1 MFYHSSGKTLAYTI
15 PAIIHILGQPLLQ
28 PGDGPIA
35 LVLAPTRELAQQIQK
50 VASAYGESSK
60 VRNTVLYGGTAK
72 AFQLSDIRRGCE
84 FVVATPGRLIDLLS
98 STSLNLRRVSYLV
111 LDEGENY
118 LKLFDF
124 IRNIK
129 TLKSPN

>member
-1 MFYHSSGKTLAYTI
+1 MISFCFDFRSGKTLAYTI
-15 PAIIHILGQPLLQ
+15 PAIIHILGQPMLQ
-28 PGDGPIA
+28 HGDGPIA

-50 VASAYGESSK
+50 VAAEYGESSK

-72 AFQLSDIRRGCE
+72 AFQLSDIRRGSE

-111 LDEGENY
+111 LDEGKF
-118 LKLFDF
+118 LV
-124 IRNIK
+124 NIIDER
-129 TLKSPN
+129 